1 MTQKKKFSILLIVLG
16 VVLIVLKGLLGDSI
30 DSNGILHEYFF
41 LLPLGFGCIFV
52 GLILSFMQK
61 RLK

>member
-1 MTQKKKFSILLIVLG
+1 MSQKKKFSILLIVLG
-16 VVLIVLKGLLGDSI
+16 VVLIVLKGLLGDTI

>member
-1 MTQKKKFSILLIVLG
+1 MSQKKKFSILLIVLG

>member
-1 MTQKKKFSILLIVLG
+1 MSQKKKFSILLIALG
-16 VVLIVLKGLLGDSI
+16 VVLIVLKGLLGDTV

-41 LLPLGFGCIFV
+41 LLPLGFGCIFI
-52 GLILSFMQK
+52 GLILSFIQK

>member
-1 MTQKKKFSILLIVLG
+1 MSQKKKFSILLIVLG
-16 VVLIVLKGLLGDSI
+16 VVLIVLKGLLGDTV

-41 LLPLGFGCIFV
+41 LLPLGFGCIFI
-52 GLILSFMQK
+52 GLILSFIQK

>member
-1 MTQKKKFSILLIVLG
+1 MSQKKKFSILLIVLG
-16 VVLIVLKGLLGDSI
+16 VVLIGLKGLLGDTI